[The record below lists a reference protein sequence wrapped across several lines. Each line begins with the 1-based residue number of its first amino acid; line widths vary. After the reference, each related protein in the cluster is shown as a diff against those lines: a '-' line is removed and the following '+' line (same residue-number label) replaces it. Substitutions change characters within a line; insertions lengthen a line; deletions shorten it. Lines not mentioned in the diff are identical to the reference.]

1 MNEAK
6 KNETL
11 NSPFV
16 SELGAAL
23 LGWRRWYLGFPSA
36 GTSERCNGRGLVV
49 DVLLLHG
56 FGLALVEQPIR
67 K

>member
-6 KNETL
+6 KDETL

-36 GTSERCNGRGLVV
+36 RGRDNGRGIIVN
-49 DVLLLHG
+49 VLFLNHLR
-56 FGLALVEQPIR
+56 LALVE
-67 K
+67 